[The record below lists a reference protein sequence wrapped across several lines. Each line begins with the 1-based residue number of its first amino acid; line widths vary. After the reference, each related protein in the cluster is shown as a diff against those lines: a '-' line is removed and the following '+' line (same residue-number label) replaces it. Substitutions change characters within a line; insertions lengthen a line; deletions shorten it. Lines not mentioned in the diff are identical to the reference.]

1 MQALLVNKDEA
12 GYTAKLGQIEESQLP
27 EGDVLIKVDYSTLNY
42 KDSLAI
48 TGSSPVVRS
57 FPILLVIL
65 NNCRLK
71 SNAFGTI
78 SAYRYS
84 RFI

>member
-42 KDSLAI
+42 KNSLAI
-48 TGSSPVVRS
+48 TDSSLVV
-57 FPILLVIL
+57 
-65 NNCRLK
+65 
-71 SNAFGTI
+71 
-78 SAYRYS
+78 
-84 RFI
+84 